1 MDIEQLKKAIKELP
15 EEDAKSL
22 LFQVL
27 LRMNLLRETAY
38 SETEFVSDIENI
50 YDTVFEISRE
60 RSERSQEENFQMIHI
75 LFGDSPA
82 GSLKNALK
90 KMGLS
95 KSEKVI
101 SFWDMFSVG
110 PVWKL
115 HEKGGQETRF
125 DFMQTVMNDEDDD
138 FRDYQKRFHET
149 INQIISIPED
159 VPITIWVAENAHE
172 QTGLRYVLHLLKNKV
187 NDIKLINTT
196 KAYVE
201 NFNRPDIQY
210 TVLKTGELSPEQ
222 LQAIYEKGPTKSL
235 SEHERERL
243 EEEWMA
249 LADSEKTLRIWRK
262 NEIKSVREDFYDQY
276 MINMAK
282 KLQVE
287 RERVKEPEPFMK
299 SARLIGEVIGHLD
312 QYMGDSFFEYRLRQL
327 IEKGVFEM
335 EGNLKA
341 MRFYSVRLVK
351 SGTVE

>member
-1 MDIEQLKKAIKELP
+1 MEIEQLKKAIKELP
-15 EEDAKSL
+15 EEDTKSL

-38 SETEFVSDIENI
+38 SETEFVSDIKNI
-50 YDTVFEISRE
+50 YDLVFEISRD

-82 GSLKNALK
+82 GALKYALK
-90 KMGLS
+90 KMRLS
-95 KSEKVI
+95 KREKVI

-115 HEKGGQETRF
+115 HEKAGQETRF
-125 DFMQTVMNDEDDD
+125 DFMQEVMNDEDDD
-138 FRDYQKRFHET
+138 FRHYQKKFHET
-149 INQIISIPED
+149 INQITSIPVN

-172 QTGLRYVLHLLKNKV
+172 QTGLRYALHLLKNKV
-187 NDIKLINTT
+187 NDIKVINTT

-210 TVLKTGELSPEQ
+210 TVLNTGELSPEQ
-222 LQAIYEKGPTKSL
+222 LQVIYEKGATKSI
-235 SEHERERL
+235 SEYEREGF
-243 EEEWMA
+243 EKEWMA
-249 LADSEKTLRIWRK
+249 LADSKKTLRIWRK

-282 KLQVE
+282 KLQME

-299 SARLIGEVIGHLD
+299 SARIIGEVIGHLD

-351 SGTVE
+351 SGAVE